1 MIFFARFLAPFAFRQ
16 TANKFQNLPKEN
28 TRNVKKALG
37 RTAEFLLDRIQT
49 RTQRGKNADGKGFK
63 PYTKDYREF
72 RKERG
77 YPVKP
82 DLTFSGNMLSNM
94 TQKHNNKQAILYF
107 ASKFENAKAVGNQVK
122 NKRRFFSIGDK
133 EQKTLINFFAKE
145 LFKLN
150 KLT

>member
-1 MIFFARFLAPFAFRQ
+1 MIFFARFLVPSAL
-16 TANKFQNLPKEN
+16 NKIQKKLKPNP
-28 TRNVKKALG
+28 RNVKLALG

-49 RTQRGKNADGKGFK
+49 RTQKGKDADSKPFK
-63 PYTKDYREF
+63 SYTKDYKEF
-72 RKERG
+72 RKQAG
-77 YPVKP
+77 YSVRP

-94 TQKHNNKQAILYF
+94 TQKHNNKTALLYF

-122 NKRRFFSIGDK
+122 NKRRFFLIGDK

-150 KLT
+150 KIT